1 MLANKVGAT
10 RWGKMSPK
18 LLSVAFFKTCF
29 KLADKTY
36 KSLPSEAPYG
46 TFVLVLPLK

>member
-1 MLANKVGAT
+1 MLANKVGAYPLGQNVT
-10 RWGKMSPK
+10 
-18 LLSVAFFKTCF
+18 LTAFRSIFKTCF

-46 TFVLVLPLK
+46 TFVLVLPLE